1 MNSMTG
7 FGSGS
12 ADSPEA
18 HIEAELRSVNQ
29 RGLQLQLNA
38 PREWGGLD
46 KELSNWLRNYIERGK
61 VSVTLSVSQR
71 DGDGVESVNWA
82 EVDKK
87 IQLLQSALERN
98 NLSSQPITSEV
109 VYRIVSETQKESGA
123 PAWETVEK
131 TVFAALENAV
141 SGFLAMRA
149 EEGNRLKKEFST
161 RTHSLREM
169 MVRISTLDQGRT
181 VQHKDAL
188 QARLQKMN
196 LDFDLT
202 DERVA
207 KEIALLADRS
217 DISEEITRVGSH
229 LQSLEET
236 IESDEAVGRKIEFLL
251 QELHR
256 EFNTIGSKASLVD
269 LSGIVIEAKQELEK
283 LREQAANIE

>member
-1 MNSMTG
+1 MTG

-149 EEGNRLKKEFST
+149 EEGNRLKEEFSA

-269 LSGIVIEAKQELEK
+269 LSGVVIEAKQELEK